1 MSETKNV
8 AKKEQSQVATFNSNL
23 LKQAGGSLNKK
34 SSDDYQIPYLNIIM
48 KGSPQLKK
56 GDEKHIEGAEEGMVF
71 NTVTKQLYKNLT
83 VLPVYYKRSYVEWKL
98 VRKQATAPI
107 AEYSISEYEQMK
119 RDGKIV
125 RDENNKDRI
134 VGGDTY
140 VENTASHFVI
150 VVEEDGSWNQAIIKM
165 KASQLKKS
173 RTWNSIMSNQRRK
186 DGNEIYQP
194 KDFARSYSLSTKYE
208 ENDVGDWYGW
218 VISQGL
224 WIDEI
229 KNPNLQKI
237 WEDAIRFEKAIHQGE
252 VSGAEEDYSDNTTAT
267 SSENSAEADSDLPF

>member
-1 MSETKNV
+1 MSETKTV
-8 AKKEQSQVATFNSNL
+8 AKKEQSQVATFNSDL

-119 RDGKIV
+119 REGKIV

-252 VSGAEEDYSDNTTAT
+252 VSGAEEDYSDNATAT
-267 SSENSAEADSDLPF
+267 PSGNSAEADSDLPF

>member
-23 LKQAGGSLNKK
+23 LKQAGGSINKK

-119 RDGKIV
+119 REGKIV

-252 VSGAEEDYSDNTTAT
+252 VSGAEEDYSDNATAT
-267 SSENSAEADSDLPF
+267 PSGNSAEADSDLPF

>member
-119 RDGKIV
+119 REGKIV

-252 VSGAEEDYSDNTTAT
+252 VSGAEEDYSDNATAT
-267 SSENSAEADSDLPF
+267 PSGNSAEADSDLPF

>member
-8 AKKEQSQVATFNSNL
+8 AKKEQNQVATFNSNL
-23 LKQAGGSLNKK
+23 LKEAGGSLNKK

-119 RDGKIV
+119 REGKIV

-252 VSGAEEDYSDNTTAT
+252 VSGAEEDYSDNATAT
-267 SSENSAEADSDLPF
+267 PSGNSAEADSDLPF

>member
-83 VLPVYYKRSYVEWKL
+83 VLPVYYKRAYVEWKL

-119 RDGKIV
+119 REGKIV

-252 VSGAEEDYSDNTTAT
+252 VSGAEEDYSDNATAT
-267 SSENSAEADSDLPF
+267 PSGNSAEADSDLPF

>member
-8 AKKEQSQVATFNSNL
+8 AKKEQSQVATFNSDL

-119 RDGKIV
+119 REGKIV
-125 RDENNKDRI
+125 RDENNKDRV

-229 KNPNLQKI
+229 KNSNLQKI
-237 WEDAIRFEKAIHQGE
+237 WEDAMRFEKAIHQGE
-252 VSGAEEDYSDNTTAT
+252 VSGAEEEYSDNATA
-267 SSENSAEADSDLPF
+267 SPSGNSAEADSDLPF

>member
-56 GDEKHIEGAEEGMVF
+56 GDEKYIEGAEEGMVF

-119 RDGKIV
+119 REGKIV

-252 VSGAEEDYSDNTTAT
+252 VSGAEEDYSDNATAT
-267 SSENSAEADSDLPF
+267 PSGNSAEADSDLPF

>member
-1 MSETKNV
+1 MSETKTV
-8 AKKEQSQVATFNSNL
+8 AKKEQSQVATFNSDL

-119 RDGKIV
+119 REGKIV
-125 RDENNKDRI
+125 RDENNKDRV

-229 KNPNLQKI
+229 KNSNLQKI
-237 WEDAIRFEKAIHQGE
+237 WEDAMRFEKAIHQGE
-252 VSGAEEDYSDNTTAT
+252 VSGAEEEYSDNATA
-267 SSENSAEADSDLPF
+267 SPSGNSAEADSDLPF

>member
-119 RDGKIV
+119 REGKIV

-173 RTWNSIMSNQRRK
+173 RTWISIMTNQRRK

-267 SSENSAEADSDLPF
+267 PSGNSAEADSDLPF

>member
-119 RDGKIV
+119 REGKIV

-267 SSENSAEADSDLPF
+267 PSGNSAEADSDLPF

>member
-119 RDGKIV
+119 REGKIV

-194 KDFARSYSLSTKYE
+194 KDFARSYNLSTKYE

-252 VSGAEEDYSDNTTAT
+252 VSGAEEDYSDNATAT
-267 SSENSAEADSDLPF
+267 PSGNSAEADSDLPF

>member
-119 RDGKIV
+119 REGKIV
-125 RDENNKDRI
+125 RDENNKDRV

-229 KNPNLQKI
+229 KNSNLQKI
-237 WEDAIRFEKAIHQGE
+237 WEDAMRFEKAIHQGE
-252 VSGAEEDYSDNTTAT
+252 VSGAEEEYSDNATA
-267 SSENSAEADSDLPF
+267 SPSGNSAEADSDLPF

>member
-8 AKKEQSQVATFNSNL
+8 AKKEQNQVATFNSNL
-23 LKQAGGSLNKK
+23 LKEAGGSLNKK

-119 RDGKIV
+119 REGKIV

-267 SSENSAEADSDLPF
+267 PSGNSAEADSDLPF

>member
-119 RDGKIV
+119 REGKIV

-237 WEDAIRFEKAIHQGE
+237 WEVAIRFEKAIHQGE
-252 VSGAEEDYSDNTTAT
+252 VSGAEEDYSDNATAT
-267 SSENSAEADSDLPF
+267 PSGNSAEADSDLPF

>member
-1 MSETKNV
+1 MSETKNI
-8 AKKEQSQVATFNSNL
+8 AKKEQNQVATFNSNL
-23 LKQAGGSLNKK
+23 LKEAGGSLNKK

-119 RDGKIV
+119 REGKIV

-194 KDFARSYSLSTKYE
+194 KDFARSYNLSTKYE

-229 KNPNLQKI
+229 KNSNLQKI

-252 VSGAEEDYSDNTTAT
+252 VSGAEEDYSDNATAT
-267 SSENSAEADSDLPF
+267 PSGNSAEADSDLPF

>member
-1 MSETKNV
+1 MSDTKNV
-8 AKKEQSQVATFNSNL
+8 AKKEQSSVAIFNSDL
-23 LKQAGGSLNKK
+23 LKKAGGSLNKK

-71 NTVTKQLYKNLT
+71 NTVTRQLYKNLI
-83 VLPVYYKRSYVEWKL
+83 VLPVYYKRSYVEWK
-98 VRKQATAPI
+98 VNRKQATAPI
-107 AEYSISEYEQMK
+107 SEYTIAEYEKLK
-119 RDGKIV
+119 REGKLV
-125 RDENNKDRI
+125 RGEDNKERV

-140 VENTASHFVI
+140 LENTASHFVI
-150 VVEEDGSWNQAIIKM
+150 VIEEDGSWNQAIIKM

-173 RTWNSIMSNQRRK
+173 RTWNSVMANQRRK

-194 KDFARSYSLSTKYE
+194 KDFARSYNLSTKYE

-229 KNPNLQKI
+229 KNPSIQKI

-252 VSGAEEDYSDNTTAT
+252 VSGVEEEFTENSTITP
-267 SSENSAEADSDLPF
+267 SGNSAEADSDLPF

>member
-1 MSETKNV
+1 MSETKNI
-8 AKKEQSQVATFNSNL
+8 AKKEQNQVATFNSNL
-23 LKQAGGSLNKK
+23 LKEAGGSLNKK

-56 GDEKHIEGAEEGMVF
+56 GDEKNIEGAEEGMVF

-119 RDGKIV
+119 REGKIV

-194 KDFARSYSLSTKYE
+194 KDFARSYNLSTKYE

-267 SSENSAEADSDLPF
+267 PSGNSAEADSDLPF